1 MLLLVK
7 LRELVRKRQAFE
19 AGIADARAAPGAER
33 VEVKLADLLEA
44 ARAHGIVEVD
54 EFLKCELF
62 VRAGFE
68 WDAARK
74 VVVRNY

>member
-19 AGIADARAAPGAER
+19 AGIAAARAAPGAEQ
-33 VEVKLADLLEA
+33 VVVKLSERLEA
-44 ARAHGIVEVD
+44 ARAHGITEVD
-54 EFLKCELF
+54 EFLRCDLF
-62 VRAGFE
+62 ARAGFE
-68 WDAARK
+68 WDAARQ